1 MDYAVS
7 FGDQSETFQTMR
19 TELRTGDVTGATT
32 TDPRAHD
39 VWSVWSQRGCERHDS
54 PATQGFR
61 SPTPPSCNMD
71 ADHDDAPLR
80 YRQVSELLGPGSP
93 LWQAK
98 RILHQELMPLKGEEP
113 TTFSR
118 AKGDQAWQQAM
129 KLEMDSIEENQ
140 TYKLVDLPD
149 G

>member
-1 MDYAVS
+1 VES
-7 FGDQSETFQTMR
+7 KS
-19 TELRTGDVTGATT
+19 
-32 TDPRAHD
+32 
-39 VWSVWSQRGCERHDS
+39 ERHDS
-54 PATQGFR
+54 PTAQGFR
-61 SPTPPSCNMD
+61 SPTIGGGLSAVLTRGDQHSTPRYCNLD

-113 TTFSR
+113 ATFSR